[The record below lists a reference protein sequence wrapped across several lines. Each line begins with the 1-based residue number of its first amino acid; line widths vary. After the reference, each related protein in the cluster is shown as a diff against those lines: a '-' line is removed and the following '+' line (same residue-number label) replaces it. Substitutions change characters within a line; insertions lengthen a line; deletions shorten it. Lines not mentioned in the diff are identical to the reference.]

1 MGSLG
6 FRVYGGWVLF
16 ELLREQEGNHMRQ
29 GGIEVVGP
37 SGGLNKGLH
46 GIKDCIDEK
55 GPCGSHNVRNYLL
68 RDPSE
73 KPYRDA

>member
-1 MGSLG
+1 
-6 FRVYGGWVLF
+6 
-16 ELLREQEGNHMRQ
+16 MRQ

-46 GIKDCIDEK
+46 GIKGCIDEK
-55 GPCGSHNVRNYLL
+55 GPCGSHNVINYLL